1 MTADIDR
8 GQKKNKEGVTDSGP
22 SAEQQSVQ
30 KRQKKSAGSR
40 VSLGV
45 TCTVVA
51 V

>member
-1 MTADIDR
+1 
-8 GQKKNKEGVTDSGP
+8 
-22 SAEQQSVQ
+22 VQ